1 MVKLTGKAKAKF
13 LARMK
18 KGRKAAKGK
27 KKSGGAKKNNSKR
40 KTLERRIAHLE
51 KLIES
56 NKYGFDSFAKHDE
69 GEKFD
74 LKMAKKQLSDEMK
87 KELDAGRNG

>member
-1 MVKLTGKAKAKF
+1 MTPKEKKAF
-13 LARMK
+13 VARMK
-18 KGRKAAKGK
+18 KARKAAKGK
-27 KKSGGAKKNNSKR
+27 KKKGGGKKNNSKR

-51 KLIES
+51 KIIES
-56 NKYGFDSFAKHDE
+56 NKYGFESMGRHDE

>member
-18 KGRKAAKGK
+18 KGRKAAKK
-27 KKSGGAKKNNSKR
+27 NGGKKNNSKR

-51 KLIES
+51 KIIES
-56 NKYGFDSFAKHDE
+56 NKYGFESMGRHDE